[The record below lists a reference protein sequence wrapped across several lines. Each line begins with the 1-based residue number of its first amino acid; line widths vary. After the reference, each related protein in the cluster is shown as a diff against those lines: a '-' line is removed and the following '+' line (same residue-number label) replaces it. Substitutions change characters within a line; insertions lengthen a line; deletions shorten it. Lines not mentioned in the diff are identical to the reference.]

1 MCPGP
6 CRTVLS
12 YSMACWTDL
21 RCIPATFP
29 ADVAVQEYSAA
40 FLGMEN
46 AAYCAW
52 ITNPAH
58 WGGGIELAILAS
70 HYRREIAAWNLATG
84 ACHVF
89 GEDSGVW
96 GVSHTLCVVWCGVD
110 VGVPHAGVSGEQPRV
125 TGVRCAMRSSG
136 GGSHWRECLQAV
148 DDQLPCICLFHLRP
162 SWLMSSCVAL
172 LPHT

>member
-1 MCPGP
+1 MGGWGGGVAVRDFSHPQEASGP
-6 CRTVLS
+6 AGLFANRSRQLK
-12 YSMACWTDL
+12 
-21 RCIPATFP
+21 P
-29 ADVAVQEYSAA
+29 ADRFVFSCLVMLWQACRCKVERWDDDLCMRGCADSAGLILFPCCACCRLNCMDHLQEYSAA

-89 GEDSGVW
+89 GEERGEAAAAA
-96 GVSHTLCVVWCGVD
+96 
-110 VGVPHAGVSGEQPRV
+110 AGAGAP
-125 TGVRCAMRSSG
+125 TN
-136 GGSHWRECLQAV
+136 
-148 DDQLPCICLFHLRP
+148 PI
-162 SWLMSSCVAL
+162 
-172 LPHT
+172 